1 MLKPVALT
9 SFVTLALALLT
20 TPALAKPGFSGFSGL
35 GGQTCG
41 TCHGGGTVPTVA
53 FKVAPA
59 TLARGA
65 TGTYTFGVT
74 GSLARTEIDIA
85 AVDASGNNVPLTGD
99 GTTTKSIGDEV
110 IPQGNYFSGASKD
123 YTFNLKVPAGATTP
137 INIYAVG
144 MASNGSSTSGDGVAK
159 TTFSVALTGSSPDAG
174 APDSGGTSTS
184 SSSSSSGSTSSS
196 SSGGASGSSSG
207 GTASSS
213 SGGASGSSSSSSTS
227 SGAGETPAEGDDGT
241 PSGCATGGSLGGF
254 GGAGVLVALSVVARR
269 LARRRPA
276 R

>member
-9 SFVTLALALLT
+9 SFATLALALLT

-137 INIYAVG
+137 IKIYAVG

-159 TTFSVALTGSSPDAG
+159 TTFSVALTGSTPDAG

-227 SGAGETPAEGDDGT
+227 SGASETPAEGDDGT
-241 PSGCATGGSLGGF
+241 GGCATGGSLGGF

-269 LARRRPA
+269 LARRRRA
-276 R
+276 